1 MKIYTKFGDTGQTAL
16 FDGSRVPKSHLRI
29 DTYGT
34 LDELNSHLG
43 LAIAHCPDPPLAQ
56 QLTALQID
64 LFTLSSDLATPAGSK
79 NESKITR
86 TPPEAITALEQQ
98 IDEATAQLPPLKRFI
113 LPGGTPTAARLHVA
127 RTICRRAERLLTAL
141 LAAEQNT
148 PHEPALHTPL
158 IYLNRLSDLLF
169 TLARLANK
177 REGRPDVEWD
187 AGDPRKKSPGPT

>member
-16 FDGSRVPKSHLRI
+16 FDGTRVPKSHLRI
-29 DTYGT
+29 ETYGT

-43 LAIAHCPDPPLAQ
+43 LAISAAPDAPLAA
-56 QLTALQID
+56 QLTALQEE
-64 LFTLSSDLATPAGSK
+64 LFTLSSDLATPAASK

-86 TPPEAITALEQQ
+86 TPPQAIKNLETQ

-127 RTICRRAERLLTAL
+127 RTVCRRAERLLTAL
-141 LAAEQNT
+141 LAAEKDT
-148 PHEPALHTPL
+148 PAQAALHTPL

-177 REGRPDVEWD
+177 REGRPDVEWG
-187 AGDPRKKSPGPT
+187 AGEPRNKSAAST